1 MDKQVLIK
9 ELADELETHPIIFF
23 DGVCNLCNL
32 AVDLVIQKDLKRRF
46 RYAPLQG
53 ETAKALLPEGVGV
66 INSAKGDAAW
76 SMVLLDGTG
85 YYERSE
91 AALRVGKELSGP
103 CSIMSRV
110 GLLMP
115 RFISDFVYRWVA
127 ANRYRIFGKKET
139 CRVPTQE
146 EQTLFLP

>member
-1 MDKQVLIK
+1 MKEKQLIS
-9 ELADELETHPIIFF
+9 ELADELDVHPIIFF

-32 AVDLVIQKDLKRRF
+32 AVDLVISKDIKRRF

-53 ETAKALLPEGVGV
+53 ETAKALLPKGVGKV
-66 INSAKGDAAW
+66 VSGKGEGAW
-76 SMVLLDGTG
+76 SMVLLDGSG

-103 CSIMSRV
+103 CSIMSKV
-110 GLLMP
+110 GLWMP
-115 RFISDFVYRWVA
+115 RFIRDFVYKWIA
-127 ANRYRIFGKKET
+127 TNRYRIFGKKNT
-139 CRVPTQE
+139 CRIPTPE